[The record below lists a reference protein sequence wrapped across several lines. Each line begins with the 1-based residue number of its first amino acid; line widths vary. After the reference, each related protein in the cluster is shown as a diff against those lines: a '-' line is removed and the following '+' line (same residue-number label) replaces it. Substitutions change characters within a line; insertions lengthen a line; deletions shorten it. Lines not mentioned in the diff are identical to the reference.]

1 MSMLATNIG
10 IKGHDGLLK
19 HYEARQKAGGFKF
32 TNKLDFMKRI
42 GGGSRHELYSAFN
55 TEGEAGNHLTVEH
68 SWPHRVPGRMSEPFA
83 ADLLYE
89 SQLLSAQDRDERTAR
104 QQSQVAVESA
114 GGHRLPVDDQ
124 PTVDPNTSWRAE
136 TSIYTHGM
144 LQPVGQPTPSPHGIG
159 ITVDHGEEKQQ
170 QFSGNSGNEEEKQ
183 NMSQQLA
190 DSQQLTD
197 DMFNEEM
204 INFNRTLAV
213 LTDARSECMF
223 EVDRLEQHVERA
235 QEELDDLIT
244 QLLTSPSEL
253 AGLDNKLEVART
265 RLVSKTSADTGELLL
280 ALSEKYPDINPL
292 DSAAMEAAGLTK
304 AITVAPTEADL
315 QKEYI
320 ETINQT
326 TGDVQKGIR
335 KGRNAMITAPRFV
348 HLVVDI
354 FGFART
360 RALWPII
367 LTKILTRCDGGAHKA
382 AVEQAYLAFGEGGE
396 ARIKYINDL
405 VAATMARARSTKTP
419 S

>member
-1 MSMLATNIG
+1 M
-10 IKGHDGLLK
+10 
-19 HYEARQKAGGFKF
+19 
-32 TNKLDFMKRI
+32 
-42 GGGSRHELYSAFN
+42 
-55 TEGEAGNHLTVEH
+55 
-68 SWPHRVPGRMSEPFA
+68 PGKQSGPFA
-83 ADLLYE
+83 KDLFYE
-89 SQLLSAQDRDERTAR
+89 SQVISVQDRDERTAR
-104 QQSQVAVESA
+104 QQSQVAAESA
-114 GGHRLPVDDQ
+114 GGHRLPIEDQ
-124 PTVDPNTSWRAE
+124 PAVDPNTSWRAE

-190 DSQQLTD
+190 D

-204 INFNRTLAV
+204 INFNKTLAV

-223 EVDRLEQHVERA
+223 EVDRLEQDVERA
-235 QEELDDLIT
+235 QEGLDDLIT
-244 QLLTSPSEL
+244 QLLVAPNEL
-253 AGLDNKLEVART
+253 AVLDNKLEVART
-265 RLVSKTSADTGELLL
+265 RLVSKTSADTDELLL

-360 RALWPII
+360 RALWPTI
-367 LTKILTRCDGGAHKA
+367 LTKIFTRCDCISISISIR
-382 AVEQAYLAFGEGGE
+382 L
-396 ARIKYINDL
+396 
-405 VAATMARARSTKTP
+405 P
-419 S
+419 